1 MRIHR
6 FLTAAALTLTAA
18 GYAEVPE
25 LTALVPEATGYELIA
40 RCDPRAW
47 AKAGYQTDNTET
59 LAGDLKRVG
68 YLLKLTDQEGNLSW
82 VFAAMDPFTD
92 TIADIAVPASGG
104 NAFQDYV
111 NNLEVFSNVPG
122 VKTGKFEK
130 GNIEF
135 WATNYVAANAKQ
147 IPGASDKTFDFGDRK
162 SADGSYGSMQLHN
175 YPEKQ
180 TVFSFSNLR
189 AGANCDLG
197 IGNNPSGNPDWTFS
211 KSGNKYK
218 SAELFVVAQID
229 NMKTVTP
236 FRYDEKT
243 VMEKAA
249 SLVPE
254 TTGKKL
260 LYAYNLRTGSGFGD
274 KSRVNYQV
282 DNSAQ
287 FTAKPARV
295 GYLML
300 LTDKNGKES
309 WVYAEMDNF
318 AENVRQ
324 LGVPVKSAGAKFQQP
339 VANLAV
345 KSNVDSVKTGS
356 FPAGNIEFWPNDYKP
371 QNNTGVEGAS
381 DDQFDFGDQVNPGGG
396 YGSMQVHNTAE
407 KQTVFA
413 YNNFSAGANS
423 DAGIGNR
430 PGRHPDWT
438 FSQNLKNYK
447 SGWLFVIAD

>member
-1 MRIHR
+1 M
-6 FLTAAALTLTAA
+6 
-18 GYAEVPE
+18 
-25 LTALVPEATGYELIA
+25 
-40 RCDPRAW
+40 
-47 AKAGYQTDNTET
+47 
-59 LAGDLKRVG
+59 
-68 YLLKLTDQEGNLSW
+68 
-82 VFAAMDPFTD
+82 
-92 TIADIAVPASGG
+92 
-104 NAFQDYV
+104 
-111 NNLEVFSNVPG
+111 
-122 VKTGKFEK
+122 
-130 GNIEF
+130 
-135 WATNYVAANAKQ
+135 AANAKQ

-287 FTAKPARV
+287 FTARPARV
-295 GYLML
+295 GYLMV
-300 LTDKNGKES
+300 LTDKSGKEN

-324 LGVPVKSAGAKFQQP
+324 LGVPVKSAGARFQQP

>member
-1 MRIHR
+1 MKFSQFICMLLA
-6 FLTAAALTLTAA
+6 FCTLTLAAA
-18 GYAEVPE
+18 VPE
-25 LTALVPEATGYELIA
+25 LEQLVPDAKDFELIYKLN
-40 RCDPRAW
+40 P
-47 AKAGYQTDNTET
+47 KGKKILQLDNSET
-59 LAGDLKRVG
+59 LKGKLTRIG
-68 YLLKLTDQEGNLSW
+68 YLLKLTDKQGQMSW
-82 VFAAMDPFTD
+82 AYAEMDPFTQELYK
-92 TIADIAVPASGG
+92 TGLPTSGTG
-104 NAFQDYV
+104 VIQTQVTNFKVA
-111 NNLEVFSNVPG
+111 SNVPG
-122 VKTGKFEK
+122 VENGTFEK

-135 WATNYVAANAKQ
+135 WSLNFGPHNSKK
-147 IPGASDKTFDFGDRK
+147 IPGASSKDYDFGDMPA
-162 SADGSYGSMQLHN
+162 ADGNYGCMQIHN
-175 YPEKQ
+175 YLKKQ
-180 TVFSFSNLR
+180 TVIGFSGFPKPSR
-189 AGANCDLG
+189 DLG

-249 SLVPE
+249 FLVPE
-254 TTGKKL
+254 TTEKKL

-287 FTAKPARV
+287 FTARPARV
-295 GYLML
+295 GYLMV
-300 LTDKNGKES
+300 LTDKSGKEN

-324 LGVPVKSAGAKFQQP
+324 LGVPVKSAGARFQQP